1 VIPAIRRALG
11 IPAPR
16 TWEVGWCVRLD
27 WPDGSHDLTAYRADA
42 APAVRAATV
51 ATTYWSHSPVRPVS
65 CTVVPVSRHDWRLH
79 RDRGGC
85 RAPDC
90 PDTAGRRPVDPRRR
104 GAGSRR
110 DGRA

>member
-1 VIPAIRRALG
+1 MITAIRRALG
-11 IPAPR
+11 LGPVR

-27 WPDGSHDLTAYRADA
+27 WPDGSHDLTAYRA

-65 CTVVPVSRHDWRLH
+65 CTVVPVSRHDWPLH

-90 PDTAGRRPVDPRRR
+90 PDAAGRSTAGPGRRD
-104 GAGSRR
+104 AGTRR
-110 DGRA
+110 DGRG

>member
-1 VIPAIRRALG
+1 MITAIRRALG
-11 IPAPR
+11 IRPAR
-16 TWEVGWCVRLD
+16 SWEVGFCVRLD
-27 WPDGSHDLTAYRADA
+27 WPDGSHDLTAYRAYA

-90 PDTAGRRPVDPRRR
+90 PDTAGRRPVEPRRR
-104 GAGSRR
+104 GAGSHR
-110 DGRA
+110 DGG